1 MAATA
6 TTAARSQSRR
16 ELSPPPSF
24 TADDII
30 LLAQNSS
37 ATLPPSLSSSTVLP
51 LLQSPSPTLLSSLLS
66 LLSRSPPSSSLLTP
80 VLLSFLRIF
89 FSRTLPRNLDSSR
102 LFYLIFPLLSHLD
115 HSHLH
120 SLLDFI
126 FSHLSDIADADDA
139 QVLDLL
145 PHLLNLAAPDGEL
158 IKAFLDKLLS
168 VIWSKALLVKMCS
181 LIRDCPAI
189 SRVRVSEFLRKIFD
203 GMRDVDIQDLPWLV
217 FQLLLLAS
225 KGISSVSRKQLI
237 ADLLKFFEK
246 PMKGSPSVARQVEG
260 TILMHV
266 KFAVK
271 QDPSLGSEVI
281 AVVRSDFGTFN
292 HFAAA
297 VLLSVASIRRFNE
310 ISIGALKSV
319 VIGSH
324 LDCKIA
330 RDCKWLPDITK
341 EELLQTAKHVEK
353 ALVRTINE
361 SSSGRE
367 HLVPSILQFGFIML
381 DSVDG
386 KNCEGSGTSNG
397 LMGCEEL
404 GIQMLK
410 TLFDVHE
417 MTRNQMIEQC
427 KFRILSL
434 NHQKS
439 SPVIKLV
446 GYLVKDYPYPMLEY
460 VARLKELLDYFTFMH
475 EKTAISVIDA
485 ILPLIKFSKDLR
497 DYIILVVRKAMFRRE
512 DAVRSAAASTIL
524 DLILEENRSKRNDS
538 FQESSSQASCSQQ
551 AESFCRTEGCLFQE
565 LNGLLRRC
573 LMQQVSVKEIVYKG
587 LTKLVM
593 LDPSTSGHVFDI
605 LWPHFLQF
613 YSQDAEYPLRLDVC
627 YVVENGKVSQIEPL
641 DQLLS
646 CVSWVVLLQQHGR
659 SNHQSE
665 YSLPCLG
672 FTLSQ
677 DNEAGR
683 VSSGELFKNALS
695 KIRKTLSKWIFEVD
709 FKQNEGLGSHS
720 FQGEKSDIYGWL
732 LRGILEVFIN
742 IAATE
747 LEKAAH
753 EDEAVLEKEIM
764 WLVDSYDYVEKES
777 GLNKQG
783 SGIRKG
789 SSKTVVQ
796 HKTDR
801 ELKDSP
807 RSSHLKFFSV
817 RGSLL
822 ATSSIRQLL
831 ILAVNSYNASNFTGQ
846 TTPLNHSRSSL
857 CKTLDQCLKLIS
869 FTLKVCFHHLKSIIS
884 IDGGGSSGD
893 PYKAI
898 VYGDLKQ
905 LALPIMQLIWLLKS
919 GAKVENNITKKEAKG
934 KKNFENKGSQLHQAL
949 LCLNELFRMSSSKA
963 YLTELIEVLDRLD
976 TSELNLGN
984 TVEAA
989 DSMNHNQAATV
1000 DDPYVRTLH
1009 VFLVKR
1015 LEPLYSGLIA
1025 RSLFQEAVVVSELFL
1040 LIWRTLPF
1048 EQKKLDGT
1056 WMLNVCKNKRIVN
1069 PKSAQKLV
1077 TLALHLMPSK
1087 SDLIAAQDIASELL
1101 QVMGSE
1107 EKDPIEISRTYPFV
1121 NDSTKDAITVA
1132 LVQLIESCLADLD
1145 WSVSKLK
1152 AMSNL
1157 KCEFDLSTRGHQ
1169 FTERSP
1175 GVILEEMVHSR
1186 SEALV
1191 NVLAFFT
1198 EMNLKDSQAEQFLKM
1213 TAKFYRLLARM
1224 TKLRIASKGCKQ
1236 LLPGLKFQKLAEVAC
1251 RKLTSKLYNFVAL
1264 VQRNQQENVRIRGII
1279 NKIKRENKCI
1289 PDLIFQIEDY
1299 ERYLIQLSKL
1309 TKVNLLRNAKRS
1321 TVRDFKILE
1330 IKKNTAQEEEI
1341 VHKSGSISSNSSQ
1354 DDSGNESEGP
1364 SEDNAAEK
1372 VPSPDPIGEDG
1383 AAGDSESDE
1392 DVHVLIR
1399 NKRTKMS
1406 KVVQDSGDE
1415 A

>member
-6 TTAARSQSRR
+6 TTGARSQSRR

-80 VLLSFLRIF
+80 VLLSFLRLF

-120 SLLDFI
+120 SLLDLI

-158 IKAFLDKLLS
+158 INAFLDKLLS
-168 VIWSKALLVKMCS
+168 VSWSKALLVKMCS

-246 PMKGSPSVARQVEG
+246 PMKGSPSVVRQVEG

-266 KFAVK
+266 NFAVK

-310 ISIGALKSV
+310 ISIAALKSV
-319 VIGSH
+319 IIGSH

-386 KNCEGSGTSNG
+386 KNCEGSGISNG
-397 LMGCEEL
+397 LMSCEEL

-439 SPVIKLV
+439 SPVIKLL

-512 DAVRSAAASTIL
+512 DAVRSAAASTII

-573 LMQQVSVKEIVYKG
+573 LTQQVSVKEIVYKG

-627 YVVENGKVSQIEPL
+627 YVVENGKFSQIEPL

-665 YSLPCLG
+665 YSLPCFG

-683 VSSGELFKNALS
+683 VSSSELFKNALS
-695 KIRKTLSKWIFEVD
+695 KIRKTLSKWIFEVN

-720 FQGEKSDIYGWL
+720 FQGEKSEIYGCL

-789 SSKTVVQ
+789 TSKTVDQ

-807 RSSHLKFFSV
+807 RTSHLKLFSV

-822 ATSSIRQLL
+822 ATSSIRKLL
-831 ILAVNSYNASNFTGQ
+831 ILAVNSYNASNFTDQ
-846 TTPLNHSRSSL
+846 STPLNHNRSSL

-869 FTLKVCFHHLKSIIS
+869 FTLKVCFHNLKSIIS
-884 IDGGGSSGD
+884 IDGRSSGD

-898 VYGDLKQ
+898 VFGDLKQ

-919 GAKVENNITKKEAKG
+919 GAKVENNTTKKEAKG
-934 KKNFENKGSQLHQAL
+934 KRKFENKGSELHQAL

-989 DSMNHNQAATV
+989 DSMDHTQAVTV

-1009 VFLVKR
+1009 VFLFKR
-1015 LEPLYSGLIA
+1015 LKPLYSGLIA
-1025 RSLFQEAVVVSELFL
+1025 LSLFQEAVVVSELFL

-1048 EQKKLDGT
+1048 EQRKLDGT
-1056 WMLNVCKNKRIVN
+1056 WMMNVCKNKKIVN

-1077 TLALHLMPSK
+1077 TQALHLMPSK
-1087 SDLIAAQDIASELL
+1087 SDLITAQDIASELL

-1132 LVQLIESCLADLD
+1132 LFQLIESCLADLD

-1152 AMSNL
+1152 AISNV
-1157 KCEFDLSTRGHQ
+1157 KYEFDLSTRDHQ
-1169 FTERSP
+1169 FPERSP
-1175 GVILEEMVHSR
+1175 GVILEEVVHSR

-1213 TAKFYRLLARM
+1213 TAKFYRLLTRM

-1236 LLPGLKFQKLAEVAC
+1236 LLPGQKFQKLAEVAC

-1330 IKKNTAQEEEI
+1330 IKKTAAQEEEI
-1341 VHKSGSISSNSSQ
+1341 VQKSGSISSNSSQ

-1364 SEDNAAEK
+1364 SEDNPAEK
-1372 VPSPDPIGEDG
+1372 VASPDPIGEDG
-1383 AAGDSESDE
+1383 AAEDSESDE

-1406 KVVQDSGDE
+1406 KVVHDSEDE